1 METSQKSNIES
12 QRWLGVEGLRGLCI
26 IAVLTY
32 HYWVKQL
39 PGGFLGVSVFF
50 TISGFVITN
59 GLIRLSE
66 KSSNINV
73 YDFLVRRFRRLWPAA
88 TLVLA
93 VTLLYSL
100 IAGWA
105 SRTMASDSFAAF
117 FQYYNW
123 RVITT
128 GTVYGQSLPSIF
140 GHFWSLSIEAQF
152 YVIAPLIFLIS
163 RGRKLIQI
171 SLFVTILVVAIV
183 VATNSS
189 SLTFVYSSTI
199 TRSAEISVGC
209 LLAFVIKPIK
219 LLTSKPILDHLASLL
234 AFLAFA
240 ALTTLTLK
248 SSMQTSAYAHGGL
261 VLISALSALL
271 IIGASFGKVASAV
284 FSFQP
289 LTWLGRISYSLYLVH
304 FPIRIILIWSGIWPE
319 MQTWLSVAVSIIV
332 ASLLFRFIERPFR
345 ESRYLPNTKLIL
357 ATALVLL
364 FAITQILVRMN
375 PPIDE
380 KSFESLQSE
389 LRSLTENGGVLDDGE
404 LPRVAIYGDSMA
416 VSMAT
421 GLQQVES
428 SFEFVG
434 GYAELGCPIGGG
446 GLRRGFAATGDDE
459 NEIAWPV
466 EAVCNT
472 ENWATTTSD
481 LKPID
486 IGIILTGNW
495 DLVGRQVEA
504 LGADWYTIEDPKY
517 QSWLLGEMEKAIDGI
532 HNAGVNQVMWMT
544 LPANVGF
551 QPSNRLLIFNSLV
564 QQVAA
569 TRDWLSIVDYASY
582 IREHDEWRPDGI
594 HLSETTSLPFVEAWL
609 ADQIN
614 ELALAT
620 PS

>member
-1 METSQKSNIES
+1 MSQKSNIES

-32 HYWVKQL
+32 HYWVKQV

-66 KSSNINV
+66 KSSHIDV
-73 YDFLVRRFRRLWPAA
+73 YGFLVRRFRRLWPAA

-93 VTLLYSL
+93 LTLLYSL

-140 GHFWSLSIEAQF
+140 LHFWSLSIEVQF
-152 YVIAPLIFLIS
+152 YVVAPLIFLIS
-163 RGRKLIQI
+163 RGRKMIQI
-171 SLFVTILVVAIV
+171 SLFALILVVAIV
-183 VATNSS
+183 VATTST

-209 LLAFVIKPIK
+209 LLAFAIKPIK
-219 LLTSKPILDHLASLL
+219 RLTSKPILDHLASLL

-240 ALTTLTLK
+240 ALTTLTVR

-261 VLISALSALL
+261 VLISVLSALL

-319 MQTWLSVAVSIIV
+319 MQTWLSVAVSVIV
-332 ASLLFRFIERPFR
+332 AGLLFRFIERPFR

-389 LRSLTENGGVLDDGE
+389 LRTLTEDGE
-404 LPRVAIYGDSMA
+404 VLSDGEIPRVAIYGDSMA
-416 VSMAT
+416 VGISI
-421 GLQQVES
+421 GLSQVKS
-428 SFEFVG
+428 DFQFVG
-434 GYAELGCPIGGG
+434 GYAELGCPIGHG

-459 NEIAWPV
+459 AEIAWPV
-466 EAVCNT
+466 EAVCDT
-472 ENWATTTSD
+472 ENWAATTSD

-486 IGIILTGNW
+486 VGIILTGNW

-504 LGADWYTIEDPKY
+504 LGPDWHTIEEPKY
-517 QSWLLGEMEKAIDGI
+517 QSWLLGEMERAVDGI
-532 HNAGVNQVMWMT
+532 HNAGVKQVMWLT
-544 LPANVGF
+544 LPANVGY
-551 QPSNRLLIFNSLV
+551 QPSQRLDIFNELV
-564 QQVAA
+564 ARVAS
-569 TRDWLSIVDYASY
+569 TRDWITIVDYASY
-582 IREHDEWRPDGI
+582 IRAHNEWRPDGI
-594 HLSETTSLPFVEAWL
+594 HVSQDVSLLFVETWL

-614 ELALAT
+614 ELALT
-620 PS
+620 VSS

>member
-171 SLFVTILVVAIV
+171 SLFVTILIVAIV

-189 SLTFVYSSTI
+189 SLTFVYSSTV

-219 LLTSKPILDHLASLL
+219 RLTSKPILDHLASLL

-240 ALTTLTLK
+240 TLTTLTLK

-261 VLISALSALL
+261 VLISILSALL

-284 FSFQP
+284 FSLQP

-380 KSFESLQSE
+380 KSFETLQNE
-389 LRSLTENGGVLDDGE
+389 LQILTDAVDSPVDVDV
-404 LPRVAIYGDSMA
+404 PRVAIFGDSMA
-416 VSMAT
+416 VSLVD
-421 GLQQVES
+421 GLRQVES
-428 SFEFVG
+428 NFKFVG
-434 GYAELGCPIGGG
+434 GYAKLGCPIGNGG
-446 GLRRGFAATGDDE
+446 VRRGFAATGDDP
-459 NEIAWPV
+459 NEVVWPV
-466 EAVCNT
+466 EAECKT
-472 ENWATTTSD
+472 QHWIDKTQRLA
-481 LKPID
+481 PID

-532 HNAGVNQVMWMT
+532 HNAGVNRVMWLT
-544 LPANVGF
+544 LPANVGY
-551 QPSNRLLIFNSLV
+551 QPSQRLTIFNELAEKLAS
-564 QQVAA
+564 
-569 TRDWLSIVDYASY
+569 TRDWMTIVDYATY
-582 IREHDEWRPDGI
+582 IRAHNEWRPDGI
-594 HLSETTSLPFVEAWL
+594 HVSQEMSLLFVETWL

-614 ELALAT
+614 EVALASA
-620 PS
+620 P

>member
-32 HYWVKQL
+32 HYWVKQV

-66 KSSNINV
+66 KSSHIDV

-93 VTLLYSL
+93 LTLLYSL

-105 SRTMASDSFAAF
+105 SRTMASDSSAAF

-163 RGRKLIQI
+163 RGRKMIQI
-171 SLFVTILVVAIV
+171 SLFALILVVAIV
-183 VATNSS
+183 VATTST

-209 LLAFVIKPIK
+209 LLAFAIKPIK
-219 LLTSKPILDHLASLL
+219 RLTSKPILDHLASLL
-234 AFLAFA
+234 AFFAFA

-248 SSMQTSAYAHGGL
+248 SSMQTSVYAHGGL
-261 VLISALSALL
+261 VLISVLSALL
-271 IIGASFGKVASAV
+271 ITGASFGKVASAV

-304 FPIRIILIWSGIWPE
+304 FPIRIILIWSGILPE
-319 MQTWLSVAVSIIV
+319 IQTWLSVAISIIV
-332 ASLLFRFIERPFR
+332 ASLLFRIVERPFR

-364 FAITQILVRMN
+364 FTITQILVRMN

-380 KSFESLQSE
+380 KSFESLQNE
-389 LRSLTENGGVLDDGE
+389 LQNLTDGNGDAAE
-404 LPRVAIYGDSMA
+404 SNLPRMAIYGDSMA
-416 VSMAT
+416 VGISI
-421 GLQQVES
+421 GLSQVKS
-428 SFEFVG
+428 DFQFVG
-434 GYAELGCPIGGG
+434 GYAELGCPIGHG

-459 NEIAWPV
+459 AEIAWPV
-466 EAVCNT
+466 EAVCDT

-486 IGIILTGNW
+486 VGIILTGNW

-504 LGADWYTIEDPKY
+504 LGPDWHTIEEPKY
-517 QSWLLGEMEKAIDGI
+517 QSWLLGEMERAVDGI
-532 HNAGVNQVMWMT
+532 HNAGVKQVMWLT
-544 LPANVGF
+544 LPANVGY
-551 QPSNRLLIFNSLV
+551 QPSQRLEIFNELV
-564 QQVAA
+564 ARVAS
-569 TRDWLSIVDYASY
+569 TRDWITIVDYASY
-582 IREHDEWRPDGI
+582 IRAHNEWRPDGI
-594 HLSETTSLPFVEAWL
+594 HVSETTSLPFVEAWL
-609 ADQIN
+609 VDQIN
-614 ELALAT
+614 DIELISAQ
-620 PS
+620 

>member
-1 METSQKSNIES
+1 MEMSQKSNIES

-32 HYWVKQL
+32 HYWVKQV

-66 KSSNINV
+66 KSSHIDV
-73 YDFLVRRFRRLWPAA
+73 YGFLVRRFRRLWPAA

-93 VTLLYSL
+93 LTLLYSL

-140 GHFWSLSIEAQF
+140 LHFWSLSIEVQF
-152 YVIAPLIFLIS
+152 YVVAPLIFLIS
-163 RGRKLIQI
+163 RGRKMIQI
-171 SLFVTILVVAIV
+171 SLFALILVVAIV
-183 VATNSS
+183 VATTST

-209 LLAFVIKPIK
+209 LLAFAIKPIK
-219 LLTSKPILDHLASLL
+219 RLTSKPILDHLASLL

-240 ALTTLTLK
+240 ALTTLTVR

-261 VLISALSALL
+261 VLISVLSALL
-271 IIGASFGKVASAV
+271 IIGASFGKVASVV

-319 MQTWLSVAVSIIV
+319 MQTWLSVAVSVIV
-332 ASLLFRFIERPFR
+332 AGLLFRFIERPFR

-389 LRSLTENGGVLDDGE
+389 LRTLTEDGE
-404 LPRVAIYGDSMA
+404 VLSDGEIPRVAIYGDSMA
-416 VSMAT
+416 VGISI
-421 GLQQVES
+421 GLSQVKS
-428 SFEFVG
+428 DFQFVG
-434 GYAELGCPIGGG
+434 GYAELGCPIGHG

-459 NEIAWPV
+459 AEIAWPV
-466 EAVCNT
+466 EAVCDT
-472 ENWATTTSD
+472 ENWAATTSD

-486 IGIILTGNW
+486 VGIILTGNW

-504 LGADWYTIEDPKY
+504 LGPDWHTIEEPKY
-517 QSWLLGEMEKAIDGI
+517 QSWLLGEMERAVDGI
-532 HNAGVNQVMWMT
+532 HNAGVKQVMWLT
-544 LPANVGF
+544 LPANVGY
-551 QPSNRLLIFNSLV
+551 QPSQRLDIFNELV
-564 QQVAA
+564 ARVAS
-569 TRDWLSIVDYASY
+569 TRDWITIVDYASY
-582 IREHDEWRPDGI
+582 IRAHNEWRPDGI
-594 HLSETTSLPFVEAWL
+594 HVSQDVSLLFVETWL

-614 ELALAT
+614 ELALT
-620 PS
+620 VSS

>member
-1 METSQKSNIES
+1 MSQKSNIES

-66 KSSNINV
+66 KSSHIDV
-73 YDFLVRRFRRLWPAA
+73 YGFLVRRFRRLWPAA

-93 VTLLYSL
+93 LTLLYSL

-152 YVIAPLIFLIS
+152 YVVAPLIFLIS

-171 SLFVTILVVAIV
+171 SLFATILVVAIV
-183 VATNSS
+183 VATTSN
-189 SLTFVYSSTI
+189 SLTFVYSSSI

-209 LLAFVIKPIK
+209 LLAFAIKYIK
-219 LLTSKPILDHLASLL
+219 RLSSNLVFNHLASLL
-234 AFLAFA
+234 AFLALG

-248 SSMQTSAYAHGGL
+248 SSMQTSAYAQGGL
-261 VLISALSALL
+261 VLISVLSAVL

-304 FPIRIILIWSGIWPE
+304 FPIRIILIWSGVLPE
-319 MQTWLSVAVSIIV
+319 IQTWLSVAVSVIL
-332 ASLLFRFIERPFR
+332 ASLLFNFIERPFR
-345 ESRYLPNTKLIL
+345 ESRYLPNTKLLL

-364 FAITQILVRMN
+364 FTITQIIVRLN
-375 PPIDE
+375 PPINE
-380 KSFESLQSE
+380 KSFESLQNE
-389 LRSLTENGGVLDDGE
+389 LRSLTEDGGILGNSE
-404 LPRVAIYGDSMA
+404 FPRVAIYGDSMA
-416 VSMAT
+416 VSVSI
-421 GLQQVES
+421 GLSQVKS
-428 SFEFVG
+428 DFQFVG
-434 GYAELGCPIGGG
+434 GYAELGCPIGHGG
-446 GLRRGFAATGDDE
+446 IRRGFAAIGDDP

-466 EAVCNT
+466 EPVCNT
-472 ENWATTTSD
+472 ENWIQISQNLA
-481 LKPID
+481 PID

-495 DLVGRQVEA
+495 DLVARQIDA
-504 LGADWYTIEDPKY
+504 LGPDWHTIVDPEY
-517 QSWLLGEMEKAIDGI
+517 QSWLLKEMAFAIDGI
-532 HNAGVNQVMWMT
+532 HNAGVKQVMWLT
-544 LPANVGF
+544 LPANTGYE
-551 QPSNRLLIFNSLV
+551 PSERLLLFNKLV
-564 QQVAA
+564 EKIAS
-569 TRDWLSIVDYASY
+569 TRDWMTIVDYATY

-594 HLSETTSLPFVEAWL
+594 HLSETTSLPFVETWL

-614 ELALAT
+614 EIGLTSAR
-620 PS
+620 

>member
-1 METSQKSNIES
+1 MSQKSNIES

-32 HYWVKQL
+32 HYWVEQV

-66 KSSNINV
+66 KSSHIDV
-73 YDFLVRRFRRLWPAA
+73 YGFLVRRFRRLWPAA

-93 VTLLYSL
+93 LTLLYSL
-100 IAGWA
+100 VAGWA

-140 GHFWSLSIEAQF
+140 GHFWSLSIEVQF

-163 RGRKLIQI
+163 RGRKMIQI
-171 SLFVTILVVAIV
+171 SLFALILVVAIV
-183 VATNSS
+183 VATTST

-209 LLAFVIKPIK
+209 LLAFAIKPIK
-219 LLTSKPILDHLASLL
+219 RLTSKPILDHLASLL
-234 AFLAFA
+234 ALLAFA
-240 ALTTLTLK
+240 VLTTLTLR

-261 VLISALSALL
+261 VIISVLSALL

-319 MQTWLSVAVSIIV
+319 MQTWLSVAVSVIV

-380 KSFESLQSE
+380 KSFETLQNE
-389 LRSLTENGGVLDDGE
+389 LQILTDAIDSPVDGDI
-404 LPRVAIYGDSMA
+404 PRVAIFGDSMA
-416 VSMAT
+416 VSLVD
-421 GLQQVES
+421 GLRQVES
-428 SFEFVG
+428 SFKFVG
-434 GYAELGCPIGGG
+434 GYVKLGCPIGNGG
-446 GLRRGFAATGDDE
+446 VRRGFAATGDDP
-459 NEIAWPV
+459 NEVVWPV
-466 EAVCNT
+466 EPECKTQHWIEKTKRLA
-472 ENWATTTSD
+472 
-481 LKPID
+481 PID
-486 IGIILTGNW
+486 IGIILIGNW
-495 DLVGRQVEA
+495 DLVGRQIDA
-504 LGADWYTIEDPKY
+504 IGPDWHTIVDLDY
-517 QSWLLGEMEKAIDGI
+517 QNWLYHEMEFAIDGI
-532 HNAGVNQVMWMT
+532 HNAGVDRVMWLT
-544 LPANVGF
+544 LPANVGNE
-551 QPSNRLLIFNSLV
+551 PSQRLLIFNELAEKLAS
-564 QQVAA
+564 
-569 TRDWLSIVDYASY
+569 TRDWMTIIDYATY
-582 IREHDEWRPDGI
+582 IRAHNEWRPDGI
-594 HLSETTSLPFVEAWL
+594 HVSQDVSLLFVETWL

-614 ELALAT
+614 ELALT
-620 PS
+620 VSS

>member
-1 METSQKSNIES
+1 MSQKSNIES

-32 HYWVKQL
+32 HYWVKQV
-39 PGGFLGVSVFF
+39 PGGCLGVSVFF

-66 KSSNINV
+66 KSSHIDV
-73 YDFLVRRFRRLWPAA
+73 YGFLVRRFRRLWPAA
-88 TLVLA
+88 PLGLA
-93 VTLLYSL
+93 LTLLYSL

-140 GHFWSLSIEAQF
+140 LHFWSLSIEVQF
-152 YVIAPLIFLIS
+152 YVVAPLIFLIS
-163 RGRKLIQI
+163 RGRKMIQI
-171 SLFVTILVVAIV
+171 SLFALILVVAIV
-183 VATNSS
+183 VATTST

-209 LLAFVIKPIK
+209 LLAFAIKPIK
-219 LLTSKPILDHLASLL
+219 RLTSKPILDHLASLL

-240 ALTTLTLK
+240 ALTTLTVR

-261 VLISALSALL
+261 VLISVLSALL

-319 MQTWLSVAVSIIV
+319 MQTWLSVAVSVIV
-332 ASLLFRFIERPFR
+332 AGLLFRFIERPFR

-389 LRSLTENGGVLDDGE
+389 LRTLTEDGE
-404 LPRVAIYGDSMA
+404 VLSDGEIPRVAIYGDSMA
-416 VSMAT
+416 VGISI
-421 GLQQVES
+421 GLSQVKS
-428 SFEFVG
+428 DFQFVG
-434 GYAELGCPIGGG
+434 GYAELGCPIGHG

-459 NEIAWPV
+459 AEIAWPV
-466 EAVCNT
+466 EAVCDT
-472 ENWATTTSD
+472 ENWAATTSD

-486 IGIILTGNW
+486 VGIILTGNW

-504 LGADWYTIEDPKY
+504 LGPDWHTIEEPKY
-517 QSWLLGEMEKAIDGI
+517 QSWLLGEMERAVDGI
-532 HNAGVNQVMWMT
+532 HNAGVKQVMWLT
-544 LPANVGF
+544 LPANVGY
-551 QPSNRLLIFNSLV
+551 QPSQRLDIFNELV
-564 QQVAA
+564 ARVAS
-569 TRDWLSIVDYASY
+569 TRDWITIGDYTSY
-582 IREHDEWRPDGI
+582 IRAHNEWRPDGI
-594 HLSETTSLPFVEAWL
+594 HVSQDVSLLFVETWL

-614 ELALAT
+614 ELALT
-620 PS
+620 VSS

>member
-1 METSQKSNIES
+1 MEMSQKSNIES

-32 HYWVKQL
+32 HYWVKQV

-66 KSSNINV
+66 KSSHIDV
-73 YDFLVRRFRRLWPAA
+73 YGFLVRRFRRLWPAA

-93 VTLLYSL
+93 LTLLYSL

-140 GHFWSLSIEAQF
+140 LHFWSLSIEVQF
-152 YVIAPLIFLIS
+152 YVVAPLIFLIS
-163 RGRKLIQI
+163 RGRKMIQI
-171 SLFVTILVVAIV
+171 SLFALILVVAIV
-183 VATNSS
+183 VATTST

-199 TRSAEISVGC
+199 TRSAETSVGC
-209 LLAFVIKPIK
+209 LLAFAIKPIK
-219 LLTSKPILDHLASLL
+219 RLTSKPILDHLASLL

-240 ALTTLTLK
+240 ALTTLTVR

-261 VLISALSALL
+261 VLISVLSALL

-319 MQTWLSVAVSIIV
+319 MQTWLSVAVSVIV
-332 ASLLFRFIERPFR
+332 AGLLFRFIERPFR

-389 LRSLTENGGVLDDGE
+389 LRTLTEDGE
-404 LPRVAIYGDSMA
+404 VLSDGEIPRVAIYGDSMA
-416 VSMAT
+416 VGISI
-421 GLQQVES
+421 GLSQVKS
-428 SFEFVG
+428 DFQFVG
-434 GYAELGCPIGGG
+434 GYAELGCPIGHG

-459 NEIAWPV
+459 AEIAWPV
-466 EAVCNT
+466 EAVCDT
-472 ENWATTTSD
+472 ENWAATTSD

-486 IGIILTGNW
+486 VGIILTGNW

-504 LGADWYTIEDPKY
+504 LGPDWHTIEEPKY
-517 QSWLLGEMEKAIDGI
+517 QSWLLGEMERAVDGI
-532 HNAGVNQVMWMT
+532 HNAGVKQVMWLT
-544 LPANVGF
+544 LPANVGY
-551 QPSNRLLIFNSLV
+551 QPSQRLDIFNELV
-564 QQVAA
+564 ARVAS
-569 TRDWLSIVDYASY
+569 TRDWITIVDYASY
-582 IREHDEWRPDGI
+582 IRAHNEWRPDGI
-594 HLSETTSLPFVEAWL
+594 HVSQDVSLLFVETWL

-614 ELALAT
+614 ELALT
-620 PS
+620 VSS

>member
-1 METSQKSNIES
+1 MSNDLYSKSPK
-12 QRWLGVEGLRGLCI
+12 WLGLEGLRGICVT
-26 IAVLTY
+26 AVLTY
-32 HYWVKQL
+32 HYWVKQV

-66 KSSNINV
+66 KSSHIDV

-93 VTLLYSL
+93 LTLLYSL

-163 RGRKLIQI
+163 RGQKLIQI
-171 SLFVTILVVAIV
+171 SLFVTILVVGIV

-189 SLTFVYSSTI
+189 SLTFVYSSTV

-219 LLTSKPILDHLASLL
+219 RLTSKPLLDHLASLL
-234 AFLAFA
+234 SFLAFA

-261 VLISALSALL
+261 ALVSLLSVLL
-271 IIGASFGKVASAV
+271 IIGASFGRVASAV
-284 FSFQP
+284 FSFRP
-289 LTWLGRISYSLYLVH
+289 LTWLGQISYSLYLVH
-304 FPIRIILIWSGIWPE
+304 FPIRIILIWSGILPDI
-319 MQTWLSVAVSIIV
+319 QTWLSVAISLIV
-332 ASLLFRFIERPFR
+332 ATLLFRFVERPFR
-345 ESRYLPNTKLIL
+345 ESRYSPNTKLVS

-364 FAITQILVRMN
+364 FTITQIVIRQN

-380 KSFESLQSE
+380 KGFESLQKE
-389 LRSLTENGGVLDDGE
+389 LETLTENSGVLGDRT
-404 LPRVAIYGDSMA
+404 LPRVAIFGDSTA
-416 VSMAT
+416 VRISL
-421 GLQQVES
+421 GLSQAKSDFQ
-428 SFEFVG
+428 FVG
-434 GYAELGCPIGGG
+434 GYTVVGCPIGNG
-446 GLRRGFAATGDDE
+446 GLRRGFAVSGDDP
-459 NEIAWPV
+459 NEVVWPV
-466 EAVCNT
+466 EAECKT
-472 ENWATTTSD
+472 QHWIDTTRS
-481 LKPID
+481 LAPID
-486 IGIILTGNW
+486 VGIILTGNW
-495 DLVGRQVEA
+495 DLVGRQIDE
-504 LGADWYTIEDPKY
+504 LGTDWYTIENPQY
-517 QSWLLGEMEKAIDGI
+517 QSWLLREMEFAIDGI

-544 LPANVGF
+544 LPANVGY
-551 QPSNRLLIFNSLV
+551 QPSQRLIIFNQLV
-564 QQVAA
+564 EKVAS
-569 TRDWLSIVDYASY
+569 TRDWIKVVDYASY
-582 IREHDEWRPDGI
+582 IQGHNEWRPDGI
-594 HLSETTSLPFVEAWL
+594 HVSETTSLPFVEAWL

-614 ELALAT
+614 EVALAT
-620 PS
+620 SS

>member
-1 METSQKSNIES
+1 MSQKSNIES

-32 HYWVKQL
+32 HYWVKQV

-66 KSSNINV
+66 KSSHIDV

-93 VTLLYSL
+93 LTLLYSL

-117 FQYYNW
+117 FQHYNW

-140 GHFWSLSIEAQF
+140 LHFWSLSIEVQF
-152 YVIAPLIFLIS
+152 YVVAPLIFLIS
-163 RGRKLIQI
+163 RGRKMIQI
-171 SLFVTILVVAIV
+171 SLFALILVVAIV
-183 VATNSS
+183 VATTST

-209 LLAFVIKPIK
+209 LLAFAIKPIK
-219 LLTSKPILDHLASLL
+219 RLTSKPILDHLASLL

-240 ALTTLTLK
+240 ALTTLTVR

-261 VLISALSALL
+261 VLISVLSALL

-319 MQTWLSVAVSIIV
+319 MQTWLSVAVSVIV
-332 ASLLFRFIERPFR
+332 AGLLFRFIERPFR

-389 LRSLTENGGVLDDGE
+389 LRTLTDAIDSPVDGDI
-404 LPRVAIYGDSMA
+404 PRVAIYGDSMA
-416 VSMAT
+416 VGISI
-421 GLQQVES
+421 GLSQVKS
-428 SFEFVG
+428 DFQFVG
-434 GYAELGCPIGGG
+434 GYAELGCPIGHG

-459 NEIAWPV
+459 AEIAWPV
-466 EAVCNT
+466 EAVCDT
-472 ENWATTTSD
+472 ENWAATTSD

-486 IGIILTGNW
+486 VGIILTGNW

-504 LGADWYTIEDPKY
+504 LGPDWHTIEEPKY
-517 QSWLLGEMEKAIDGI
+517 QSWLLGEMERAVDGI
-532 HNAGVNQVMWMT
+532 HNAGVKQVMWLT
-544 LPANVGF
+544 LPANVGY
-551 QPSNRLLIFNSLV
+551 QPSQRLDIFNELV
-564 QQVAA
+564 ARVAS
-569 TRDWLSIVDYASY
+569 TRDWITIVDYASY
-582 IREHDEWRPDGI
+582 IRAHNEWRPDGI
-594 HLSETTSLPFVEAWL
+594 HVSETTSLPFVEAWL
-609 ADQIN
+609 VDQIN
-614 ELALAT
+614 DIELTSAQ
-620 PS
+620 

>member
-1 METSQKSNIES
+1 MSQKSNIES

-32 HYWVKQL
+32 HYWVKQV

-66 KSSNINV
+66 KSSHIDV

-93 VTLLYSL
+93 LTLLYSL

-117 FQYYNW
+117 FQHYNW

-140 GHFWSLSIEAQF
+140 LHFWSLSIEVQF
-152 YVIAPLIFLIS
+152 YVVAPLIFLIS
-163 RGRKLIQI
+163 RGRKMIQI
-171 SLFVTILVVAIV
+171 SLFALILVVAIV
-183 VATNSS
+183 VATTST

-209 LLAFVIKPIK
+209 LLAFAIKPIK
-219 LLTSKPILDHLASLL
+219 RLTSKPILDHLASLL

-240 ALTTLTLK
+240 ALTTLTVR

-261 VLISALSALL
+261 VLISVLSALL

-319 MQTWLSVAVSIIV
+319 MQTWLSVAVSVIV
-332 ASLLFRFIERPFR
+332 AGLLFRFIERPFR

-380 KSFESLQSE
+380 KSFETLQNE
-389 LRSLTENGGVLDDGE
+389 LQILTDAIDSPVDGDI
-404 LPRVAIYGDSMA
+404 PRVAIYGDSMA
-416 VSMAT
+416 VGISI
-421 GLQQVES
+421 GLSQVKS
-428 SFEFVG
+428 DFQFVG
-434 GYAELGCPIGGG
+434 GYAELGCPIGHG

-459 NEIAWPV
+459 AEIAWPV
-466 EAVCNT
+466 EAVCDT
-472 ENWATTTSD
+472 ENWAATTSD

-486 IGIILTGNW
+486 VGIILTGNW

-504 LGADWYTIEDPKY
+504 LGPDWHTIEEPKY
-517 QSWLLGEMEKAIDGI
+517 QSWLLGEMERAVDGI
-532 HNAGVNQVMWMT
+532 HNAGVKQVMWLT
-544 LPANVGF
+544 LPANVGY
-551 QPSNRLLIFNSLV
+551 QPSQRLDIFNELV
-564 QQVAA
+564 ARVAS
-569 TRDWLSIVDYASY
+569 TRDWITIVDYASY
-582 IREHDEWRPDGI
+582 IRAHNEWRPDGI
-594 HLSETTSLPFVEAWL
+594 HVSETTSLPFVEAWL
-609 ADQIN
+609 VDQIN
-614 ELALAT
+614 DIELTSAQ
-620 PS
+620 

>member
-171 SLFVTILVVAIV
+171 SLFVTILIVAIV

-219 LLTSKPILDHLASLL
+219 RLTSKPILDHLASLL

-240 ALTTLTLK
+240 TLTTLTLK

-261 VLISALSALL
+261 VLISILSALL

-284 FSFQP
+284 FSLQP

-380 KSFESLQSE
+380 KSFETLQNE
-389 LRSLTENGGVLDDGE
+389 LQILTDAVDSPVDVDV
-404 LPRVAIYGDSMA
+404 PRVAIFGDSMA
-416 VSMAT
+416 VSLVDGLRQVESLSLSEVTQSSVAQSAT
-421 GLQQVES
+421 VVSGEGLQQLAMTRMKS
-428 SFEFVG
+428 CG
-434 GYAELGCPIGGG
+434 PLKQNAKRNIG
-446 GLRRGFAATGDDE
+446 
-459 NEIAWPV
+459 
-466 EAVCNT
+466 
-472 ENWATTTSD
+472 
-481 LKPID
+481 
-486 IGIILTGNW
+486 
-495 DLVGRQVEA
+495 
-504 LGADWYTIEDPKY
+504 
-517 QSWLLGEMEKAIDGI
+517 
-532 HNAGVNQVMWMT
+532 
-544 LPANVGF
+544 
-551 QPSNRLLIFNSLV
+551 
-564 QQVAA
+564 
-569 TRDWLSIVDYASY
+569 
-582 IREHDEWRPDGI
+582 
-594 HLSETTSLPFVEAWL
+594 
-609 ADQIN
+609 
-614 ELALAT
+614 
-620 PS
+620 

>member
-1 METSQKSNIES
+1 MSQKSNIES

-32 HYWVKQL
+32 HYWVKQV

-66 KSSNINV
+66 KSSHIDV
-73 YDFLVRRFRRLWPAA
+73 YGFLVRRFRRLWPAA

-93 VTLLYSL
+93 LTLLYSL

-140 GHFWSLSIEAQF
+140 LHFWSLSIEVQF
-152 YVIAPLIFLIS
+152 YVVAPLIFLIS
-163 RGRKLIQI
+163 RGRKMIQI
-171 SLFVTILVVAIV
+171 SLFALILVVAIV
-183 VATNSS
+183 VATTST

-199 TRSAEISVGC
+199 TRSAEISIGC
-209 LLAFVIKPIK
+209 LLAFAIKPIK
-219 LLTSKPILDHLASLL
+219 RLTSKPILDHLASLL

-240 ALTTLTLK
+240 ALTTLTVR

-261 VLISALSALL
+261 VLISVLSALL
-271 IIGASFGKVASAV
+271 IIGASFGKVASVV

-319 MQTWLSVAVSIIV
+319 MQTWLSVAVSVIV

-389 LRSLTENGGVLDDGE
+389 LRTLTEDGE
-404 LPRVAIYGDSMA
+404 VLSDGEIPRVAIYGDSMA
-416 VSMAT
+416 VGISI
-421 GLQQVES
+421 GLSQVKS
-428 SFEFVG
+428 DFQFVG
-434 GYAELGCPIGGG
+434 GYAELGCPIGHG

-459 NEIAWPV
+459 AEIAWPV
-466 EAVCNT
+466 EAVCDT
-472 ENWATTTSD
+472 ENWAATTSD

-486 IGIILTGNW
+486 VGIILTGNW

-504 LGADWYTIEDPKY
+504 LGPDWHTIEEPKY
-517 QSWLLGEMEKAIDGI
+517 QSWLLGEMERAVDGI
-532 HNAGVNQVMWMT
+532 HNAGVKQVMWLT
-544 LPANVGF
+544 LPANVGY
-551 QPSNRLLIFNSLV
+551 QPSQRLDIFNELV
-564 QQVAA
+564 ARVASN
-569 TRDWLSIVDYASY
+569 RDWITIVDYASY
-582 IREHDEWRPDGI
+582 IRAHNEWRPDGI
-594 HLSETTSLPFVEAWL
+594 HVSQDVSLLFVETWL

-614 ELALAT
+614 ELALT
-620 PS
+620 VSS

>member
-32 HYWVKQL
+32 HYWVKQV

-66 KSSNINV
+66 KSSHIDV
-73 YDFLVRRFRRLWPAA
+73 YGFLVRRFRRLWPAA

-93 VTLLYSL
+93 LTLLYSL

-140 GHFWSLSIEAQF
+140 LHFWSLSIEVQF
-152 YVIAPLIFLIS
+152 YVVAPLIFLIS
-163 RGRKLIQI
+163 RGRKMIQI
-171 SLFVTILVVAIV
+171 SLFALILVVAIV
-183 VATNSS
+183 VATTST

-199 TRSAEISVGC
+199 TRSAETSVGC
-209 LLAFVIKPIK
+209 LLAFAIKPIK
-219 LLTSKPILDHLASLL
+219 RLTSKPILDHLASLL

-240 ALTTLTLK
+240 ALTTLTVR

-261 VLISALSALL
+261 VLISVLSALL

-319 MQTWLSVAVSIIV
+319 MQTWLSVAVSVIV
-332 ASLLFRFIERPFR
+332 AGLLFRFIERPFR

-389 LRSLTENGGVLDDGE
+389 LRTLTEDGE
-404 LPRVAIYGDSMA
+404 VLSDGEIPRVAIYGDSMA
-416 VSMAT
+416 VGISI
-421 GLQQVES
+421 GLSQVKS
-428 SFEFVG
+428 DFQFVG
-434 GYAELGCPIGGG
+434 GYAELGCPIGHG

-459 NEIAWPV
+459 AEIAWPV
-466 EAVCNT
+466 EAVCDT
-472 ENWATTTSD
+472 ENWAATTSD

-486 IGIILTGNW
+486 VGIILTGNW

-504 LGADWYTIEDPKY
+504 LGPDWHTIEEPKY
-517 QSWLLGEMEKAIDGI
+517 QSWLLGEMERAVDGI
-532 HNAGVNQVMWMT
+532 HNAGVKQVMWLT
-544 LPANVGF
+544 LPANVGY
-551 QPSNRLLIFNSLV
+551 QPSQRLDIFNELV
-564 QQVAA
+564 ARVAS
-569 TRDWLSIVDYASY
+569 TRDWITIVDYASY
-582 IREHDEWRPDGI
+582 IRAHNEWRPDGI
-594 HLSETTSLPFVEAWL
+594 HVSQDVSLLFVETWL

-614 ELALAT
+614 ELALT
-620 PS
+620 VSS

>member
-1 METSQKSNIES
+1 MEMSQKSNIES

-32 HYWVKQL
+32 HYWVKQV

-66 KSSNINV
+66 KSSHIDV
-73 YDFLVRRFRRLWPAA
+73 YGFLVRRFRRLWPAA

-93 VTLLYSL
+93 LTLLYSL

-140 GHFWSLSIEAQF
+140 LHFWSLSIEVQF
-152 YVIAPLIFLIS
+152 YVVAPLIFLIS
-163 RGRKLIQI
+163 RGRKMIQI
-171 SLFVTILVVAIV
+171 SLFALILVVAIV
-183 VATNSS
+183 VATTST

-209 LLAFVIKPIK
+209 LLAFAIKPIK
-219 LLTSKPILDHLASLL
+219 RLTSKPILDHLASLL

-240 ALTTLTLK
+240 ALTTLTVR

-261 VLISALSALL
+261 VLISVLSALL

-319 MQTWLSVAVSIIV
+319 MQTWLSVAVSVIV
-332 ASLLFRFIERPFR
+332 AGLLFRFIERPFR

-389 LRSLTENGGVLDDGE
+389 LRTLTEDGE
-404 LPRVAIYGDSMA
+404 VLSDGEIPRVAIYGDSMA
-416 VSMAT
+416 VGISI
-421 GLQQVES
+421 GLSQVKS
-428 SFEFVG
+428 DFQFVG
-434 GYAELGCPIGGG
+434 GYAELGCPIGHG

-459 NEIAWPV
+459 AEIAWPV
-466 EAVCNT
+466 EAVCDT
-472 ENWATTTSD
+472 ENWAATTSD

-486 IGIILTGNW
+486 VGIILTGNW

-504 LGADWYTIEDPKY
+504 LGPDWHTIEEPKY
-517 QSWLLGEMEKAIDGI
+517 QSWLLGEMERAVDGI
-532 HNAGVNQVMWMT
+532 HNAGVKQVMWLT
-544 LPANVGF
+544 LPANVGY
-551 QPSNRLLIFNSLV
+551 QPSQRLDIFNELV
-564 QQVAA
+564 ARVAS
-569 TRDWLSIVDYASY
+569 TRDWITIVDYASY
-582 IREHDEWRPDGI
+582 IRAHNEWRPDGI
-594 HLSETTSLPFVEAWL
+594 HVSQDVSLLFVETWL

-614 ELALAT
+614 ELALT
-620 PS
+620 VSS